1 VISGDSPFGPSVCMD
16 FMVILGFLVVI
27 YGDIVGCNQYLLSPS
42 GNQTWQ
48 AGNPIEMEV
57 YSWEN
62 HL

>member
-1 VISGDSPFGPSVCMD
+1 
-16 FMVILGFLVVI
+16 MVILGFLVVI
-27 YGDIVGCNQYLLSPS
+27 YGDIVGCNQYLLSPT